1 MNKDSAYVVE
11 KARASGAGDV
21 ASRAVRSNSKRTRSS
36 MTLLYQ
42 RSGDF
47 LEPFPYELAITLI
60 SAAAVRGKTTVAA
73 GKITIPG
80 HFLLAGAISLR

>member
-1 MNKDSAYVVE
+1 
-11 KARASGAGDV
+11 
-21 ASRAVRSNSKRTRSS
+21 